1 MPSRSRLAWLEPLDV
16 DESTPL
22 SPLYWKDILVLDSA
36 KAYLSVG
43 LAGVFSAALVVG
55 LGLGR
60 PALCVMVVVA
70 HYAVIGLV
78 VGIARISG
86 RVWTTGGAKTDS

>member
-1 MPSRSRLAWLEPLDV
+1 MPSRSRLAWLHPLDV
-16 DESTPL
+16 DETTAL
-22 SPLYWKDILVLDSA
+22 SPLYWKDILILEST

-43 LAGVFSAALVVG
+43 LAGVFSAALVAG

-78 VGIARISG
+78 IGIARISG
-86 RVWTTGGAKTDS
+86 RVWPTDGAKADS